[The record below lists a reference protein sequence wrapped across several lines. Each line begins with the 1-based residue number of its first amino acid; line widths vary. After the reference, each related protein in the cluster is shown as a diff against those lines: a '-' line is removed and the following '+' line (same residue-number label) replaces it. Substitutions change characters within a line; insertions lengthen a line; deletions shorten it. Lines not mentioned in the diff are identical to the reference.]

1 VVPECGFTGDYWK
14 LLCIE
19 FQTQNSTISMIFFLL
34 GIAIIYVLTISWLIY
49 GFTKINQ
56 FEYIGLPPKT
66 SFSIIVPFRNEAE
79 NLPILLESFSKLNYP
94 TDLFEVILV
103 DDESEERLQVANY
116 RPERLRTGE
125 AFQITTIDNIRISNS
140 PKKDAITTAMGIVK
154 TDWVITT
161 DADCVVPKNWLLA
174 LDNFIQL
181 HHVSM
186 IAGAVTYDCNNS
198 FLHHFQQLDLASLQ
212 GATIGSFGI
221 KKGFMCNGANF
232 AYTKSFFQK
241 LKGFEGNS
249 TIASG
254 DDVFLLQKALSK
266 HPEKVAYLKSKNT
279 IVTTKPTNDWKSLFN
294 QRVRWASKT
303 TSYQSIF
310 GKRLGLLVFLMN
322 FGWVYCFVL
331 TFLGIFPYFFVGLY
345 FLIKFGIDTVLIQ
358 QTNKFLTKHKMRY
371 LLLSSLWYPFFST
384 AVALYCLFGK
394 YEWKGRRF

>member
-1 VVPECGFTGDYWK
+1 
-14 LLCIE
+14 
-19 FQTQNSTISMIFFLL
+19 MILFLL
-34 GIAIIYVLTISWLIY
+34 GIAIVYVLTISWLIY

-56 FEYIGLPPKT
+56 FEFIGLPPKT

-103 DDESEERLQVANY
+103 DDASD
-116 RPERLRTGE
+116 LRCKINDFG
-125 AFQITTIDNIRISNS
+125 FKILLIDSIRGSNS
-140 PKKDAITTAMGIVK
+140 PKKDAITTAMEIVK
-154 TDWVITT
+154 TNWVITT
-161 DADCVVPKNWLLA
+161 DADCTVPENWLLA

-181 HHVSM
+181 HPVSM

-254 DDVFLLQKALSK
+254 DDVFLLQKAIAK
-266 HPEKVAYLKSKNT
+266 YPEKVAYLKSKNT
-279 IVTTKPTNDWKSLFN
+279 IVTTKPVNDWKSLFY

-310 GKRLGLLVFLMN
+310 GKRLGLLVFVMN
-322 FGWVYCFVL
+322 FGFIFGLAL
-331 TFLGIFPYFFVGLY
+331 TLLGMLPYFFLGLY
-345 FLIKFGIDTVLIQ
+345 FLIKFGIDTALIQ
-358 QTNKFLTKHKMRY
+358 QTNKFLRKHKIRY

-394 YEWKGRRF
+394 YEWKGRKF